1 MFNSR
6 KVIDPQD
13 SEKNAFGTDFEN
25 QIKKIDK
32 MIAHMSTIEF
42 FDANGKKVHAKF
54 PKAIILALRG
64 AVDLQKLMKE
74 VYGIPYLRLSVN
86 TQDPLES
93 FFGVIKGMFGYE
105 ARPPLTSFNKR
116 MDHYIIG
123 KLLEEEKVDIFDV
136 QKAVEE
142 NYPDFEDQDFDVT
155 KGQGPWT
162 NAELLDE
169 ICLSDD
175 ASEGLKYLNKR
186 THYLCHK
193 NVT

>member
-1 MFNSR
+1 
-6 KVIDPQD
+6 
-13 SEKNAFGTDFEN
+13 
-25 QIKKIDK
+25 
-32 MIAHMSTIEF
+32 
-42 FDANGKKVHAKF
+42 
-54 PKAIILALRG
+54 
-64 AVDLQKLMKE
+64 
-74 VYGIPYLRLSVN
+74 
-86 TQDPLES
+86 
-93 FFGVIKGMFGYE
+93 MFGYE

-169 ICLSDD
+169 VCLSDD
-175 ASEGLKYLNKR
+175 ASDGFKYLLLDHLMVLVVGLKYETGDQND
-186 THYLCHK
+186 HAK
-193 NVT
+193 NGY